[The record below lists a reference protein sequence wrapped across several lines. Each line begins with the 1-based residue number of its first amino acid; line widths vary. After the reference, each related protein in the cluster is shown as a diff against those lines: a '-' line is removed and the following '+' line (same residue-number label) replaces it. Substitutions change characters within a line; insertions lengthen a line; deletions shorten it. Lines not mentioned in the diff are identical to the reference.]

1 MLFRQQGL
9 GWGKTRKILN
19 PTFRVN
25 PTYFSRVRFRVRV
38 SKIPLKELF
47 FDQETLLI
55 HQVKTVITRLP
66 NGQQLNC
73 IADNRPEKQTKKVPS
88 SFIKSFKSVSRIPLF
103 QPKYAKL
110 KTRTRTGFSL
120 GFRVPKIASVSRVS
134 GFRVTRLPHS

>member
-1 MLFRQQGL
+1 MLLLQCCL

-38 SKIPLKELF
+38 SKIPLKLLF
-47 FDQETLLI
+47 FDQETFLI

-88 SFIKSFKSVSRIPLF
+88 SFKKLQKCLQNSPFSAQICKIENPNPDGFFARVSGSKNCL
-103 QPKYAKL
+103 
-110 KTRTRTGFSL
+110 GFP
-120 GFRVPKIASVSRVS
+120 GFRVS
-134 GFRVTRLPHS
+134 GNPAAPP